1 MRFIPHTAADVER
14 MLGAIGVES
23 IADLFSSIPASLR
36 SRATLEL
43 PPGLSEQAV
52 LEAMSALA
60 DSDTRAVSFQ
70 GAGAYRHFIPSA
82 VARIAGR
89 AEFATAYTPY
99 QPEVSQGTLQVG
111 FEFQTYVALLTG
123 LEVANSSLYDGA
135 SALAEAVLMA
145 LRIHPERSRILISAG
160 VHPEYRAVVET
171 YLEGY
176 GRGVVETVPLGV
188 DGRTDPA
195 ALERALAD
203 DVAGVCVGYPSFI
216 GVIED
221 LPAIARAASRS
232 GALTVSVTT
241 EALALALLRSPGE
254 CGADIAVGEGQSLGL
269 PVSYGGPG
277 VGLFA
282 TRAGYLRQLP
292 GRLVGR
298 TVDEAGRPGFV
309 LTLSTREQHIR
320 REKATSNICTNQGL
334 AALAITAYLGLTGR
348 RGLRDIATMNAV
360 RAKEVADRLA
370 AEAGAPCVYS
380 APYFNEFVI
389 EEPRR
394 AGWFDECVARGLVP
408 GVRIGSLPGADPSW
422 RDKLLVTVTEC
433 STSTDVDAL
442 VAAVASGNVGAEERR
457 VAGGGR

>member
-14 MLGAIGVES
+14 MLDAIGKKS
-23 IADLFSSIPASLR
+23 TADLFDSIPASLR
-36 SRATLEL
+36 ERAALDL
-43 PPGLSEQAV
+43 PAGLGEQAV
-52 LEAMSALA
+52 LEEMSTLAASNAHAM
-60 DSDTRAVSFQ
+60 SFQ

-82 VARIAGR
+82 VGRIAGR

-111 FEFQTYVALLTG
+111 FEFQTYVAILTG

-145 LRIHPERSRILISAG
+145 LRIHPRRARILLSAG
-160 VHPEYRAVVET
+160 VHPEYRAVVAT

-176 GRGVVETVPLGV
+176 GRGILEQIPLGA
-188 DGRTDPA
+188 DGRTDVV
-195 ALERALAD
+195 ALERALGE
-203 DVAGVCVGYPSFI
+203 DVACVCVGYPSFL

-221 LPAIARAASRS
+221 LPAIARAASRR

-241 EALALALLRSPGE
+241 EALSLGLLRAPGE
-254 CGADIAVGEGQSLGL
+254 CGADIAVAEGQSLGL

-277 VGLFA
+277 VGMFA
-282 TRAGYLRQLP
+282 TREAYLRQLP

-298 TVDEAGRPGFV
+298 TVDDAGRAGFV

-334 AALAITAYLGLTGR
+334 AALAITAYLGLAGR
-348 RGLRDIATMNAV
+348 RGLRDIATINAL
-360 RAKEVADRLA
+360 RAKEAADRLA
-370 AEAGAPCVYS
+370 AQAGAPRVYS
-380 APYFNEFVI
+380 APFFNEFVI
-389 EEPRR
+389 EEPRS
-394 AGWFDECVARGLVP
+394 AGWFEQCVARGLVP
-408 GVRIGSLPGADPSW
+408 GVRIGELPGADPSW

-433 STSTDVDAL
+433 TSSAEVDAL
-442 VAAVASGNVGAEERR
+442 VEAVASGNQTAQGRR
-457 VAGGGR
+457 AAGGGR